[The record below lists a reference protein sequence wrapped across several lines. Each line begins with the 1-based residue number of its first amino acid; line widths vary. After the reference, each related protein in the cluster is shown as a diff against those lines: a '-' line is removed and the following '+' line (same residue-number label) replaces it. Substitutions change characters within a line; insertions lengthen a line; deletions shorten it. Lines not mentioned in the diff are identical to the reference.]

1 MEILG
6 DISSS
11 DKVLLVWSDLGNDAD
26 KLQSSV
32 NSMKVGF
39 ILVLIYCCLSF
50 DVILILSV
58 FSIKDTTEECE
69 KLFLEKG

>member
-1 MEILG
+1 MDLLG

-32 NSMKVGF
+32 ITMKVDF
-39 ILVLIYCCLSF
+39 ILF
-50 DVILILSV
+50 
-58 FSIKDTTEECE
+58 
-69 KLFLEKG
+69 

>member
-6 DISSS
+6 DISSN

-32 NSMKVGF
+32 NSMKVGY
-39 ILVLIYCCLSF
+39 ILVLMYCCLSF

-58 FSIKDTTEECE
+58 YSIKDTTEECE